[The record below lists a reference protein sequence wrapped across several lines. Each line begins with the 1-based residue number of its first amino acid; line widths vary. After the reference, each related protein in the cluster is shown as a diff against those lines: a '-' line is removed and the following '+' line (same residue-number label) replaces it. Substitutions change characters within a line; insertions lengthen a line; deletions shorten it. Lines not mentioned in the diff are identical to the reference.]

1 AVVMMT
7 RVHEMISQQD
17 ALLSGAIAS
26 REFTGE
32 EHTTFR
38 RLVDNRRM
46 LYELAFHRLDAD
58 LRRPFY
64 EMQNGRLYRRY
75 EAVEDRIVT
84 EIRPDRSLPAESAEW
99 TRAIDELAAEFTGAT
114 GRVSR
119 ELNERVEPV
128 AMGILM
134 RIAAAAGLGLVA
146 VAASIYFMV
155 RFARSISSEL
165 SRLREAALELADRR
179 LPRVVER
186 LRRGETV
193 NVSEEAPEIRTGTT
207 REIADVEEA
216 FSSVQRTAIEAAVGQ
231 AEIRKGVNQVFLNL
245 ARRNQSLLHRQL
257 AMLE

>member
-84 EIRPDRSLPAESAEW
+84 EIRQDRSLPEETADESRAE
-99 TRAIDELAAEFTGAT
+99 
-114 GRVSR
+114 
-119 ELNERVEPV
+119 
-128 AMGILM
+128 
-134 RIAAAAGLGLVA
+134 LV
-146 VAASIYFMV
+146 
-155 RFARSISSEL
+155 
-165 SRLREAALELADRR
+165 
-179 LPRVVER
+179 
-186 LRRGETV
+186 
-193 NVSEEAPEIRTGTT
+193 
-207 REIADVEEA
+207 
-216 FSSVQRTAIEAAVGQ
+216 Q
-231 AEIRKGVNQVFLNL
+231 
-245 ARRNQSLLHRQL
+245 
-257 AMLE
+257 